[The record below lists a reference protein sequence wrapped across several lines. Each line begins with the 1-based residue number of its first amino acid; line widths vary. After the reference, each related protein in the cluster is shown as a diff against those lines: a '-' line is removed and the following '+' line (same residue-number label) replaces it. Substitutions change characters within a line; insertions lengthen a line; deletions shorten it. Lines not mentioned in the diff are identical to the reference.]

1 MDQLLVVLIVLSAAW
16 GVISMMVMVS
26 FCSER
31 EIKINWPLLRIFVL
45 RYVSIYREIT
55 IRENGKPGF
64 WFYSFI
70 LVMNGALVFAILK
83 LLLKS

>member
-1 MDQLLVVLIVLSAAW
+1 MENLLFAASAVSAVW

-31 EIKINWPLLRIFVL
+31 GIKINWLLIRLFVL
-45 RYVSIYREIT
+45 RYVEHYRKIT
-55 IRENGKPGF
+55 IKENGKPGF

-70 LVMNGALVFAILK
+70 IAINAALVFGISRWVL
-83 LLLKS
+83 